1 MSMTNETGKMSGQ
14 NKDLKAYSKPQ
25 LIQYGRVE
33 EITKGTIGSS
43 VDYGGQQQPK

>member
-1 MSMTNETGKMSGQ
+1 MSMTNEARNVSGQ

-33 EITKGTIGSS
+33 EITKGSTGSAT
-43 VDYGGQQQPK
+43 DFGAQLPK